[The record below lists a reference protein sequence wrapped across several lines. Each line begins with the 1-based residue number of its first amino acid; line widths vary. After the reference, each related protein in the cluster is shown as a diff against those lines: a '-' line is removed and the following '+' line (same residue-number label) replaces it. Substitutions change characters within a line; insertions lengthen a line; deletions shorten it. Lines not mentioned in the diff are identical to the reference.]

1 MALII
6 LRAVD
11 LAVAESW
18 NSASW
23 RTGVGAGKKKGL
35 FEHPEAALSNV

>member
-11 LAVAESW
+11 LAVASLDC
-18 NSASW
+18 
-23 RTGVGAGKKKGL
+23 L
-35 FEHPEAALSNV
+35 FEHPQAALSNV

>member
-11 LAVAESW
+11 LVA
-18 NSASW
+18 ASL
-23 RTGVGAGKKKGL
+23 VGL
-35 FEHPEAALSNV
+35 FEHPGKIL